1 MSALEVAKG
10 HIYTSIFIMS
20 LCRKLLCNFF
30 LKSHGGN
37 VNEYSDH
44 PSKRLEQEQCKRN
57 PFTVQSHSHRSQA
70 RVQELQARP
79 GFGLP
84 GRALDW
90 CFWPGPSYL
99 WAGAFNRAGFV
110 SGKTGS
116 KSRPQKIG
124 PCSALVEL
132 YGRESSLWSLLNV
145 VTGVLF
151 WQKKK
156 AASD

>member
-1 MSALEVAKG
+1 MMSALEVAKG

-57 PFTVQSHSHRSQA
+57 PFTVQSHSHPSQA

-79 GFGLP
+79 GFGLVLLTGPELPMGGRFQP
-84 GRALDW
+84 GW
-90 CFWPGPSYL
+90 VCVG
-99 WAGAFNRAGFV
+99 
-110 SGKTGS
+110 
-116 KSRPQKIG
+116 
-124 PCSALVEL
+124 
-132 YGRESSLWSLLNV
+132 
-145 VTGVLF
+145 
-151 WQKKK
+151 
-156 AASD
+156 